1 MSNTDFKQIKQLITS
16 RRSVFH
22 KNYEKKMIEPE
33 LIQELLEC
41 ADAAPTHKKTQP
53 WRFVVFSGAGKERLA
68 DALTNIYD
76 THTAPDR
83 FLEKS
88 RDAIIQKVMDAEA
101 IIAISI
107 RYSGAVPA
115 WEEVAAT
122 GAAVQNIWLAAAAAG
137 IGGYWS
143 SPANLIPHMGPFL
156 QLDEGSECLGL
167 FYMGYHSLP
176 AQEPNRSPLDTKVR
190 WEV

>member
-1 MSNTDFKQIKQLITS
+1 MNATNFKQIKQVITL

-22 KNYEKKMIEPE
+22 KDYEKKGIEPQ

-53 WRFVVFSGAGKERLA
+53 WRFVVFREAGKERLA
-68 DALTNIYD
+68 DALTDIYD
-76 THTAPDR
+76 ANTPPDR
-83 FLEKS
+83 ILEKS
-88 RDAIIQKVMDAEA
+88 RNAIRQKVMDAEA
-101 IIAISI
+101 IIAISV

-122 GAAVQNIWLAAAAAG
+122 GAAVQNIWLAASAAG

-143 SPANLIPHMGPFL
+143 SPASLIPHLGSFL
-156 QLDEGSECLGL
+156 HLDEGSECLGL

-176 AQEPNRSPLDTKVR
+176 EQEPNRSPLETKIR
-190 WEV
+190 WEE